1 MMGNIIILNMVY
13 WTSSIKGVFEYSL
26 FNEIKQGII
35 NTSVFYKKSIN
46 KYIVFMNNISIHK
59 LLFHKK
65 SSHYS

>member
-46 KYIVFMNNISIHK
+46 KYKCIYRFYEQY
-59 LLFHKK
+59 F
-65 SSHYS
+65 YT

>member
-46 KYIVFMNNISIHK
+46 KYKCILRNEQ
-59 LLFHKK
+59 
-65 SSHYS
+65 